1 MFPLVLYVV
10 TLSDRSCPVSVCTS
24 SYLLVGTHPLVS
36 PQRCVSVPLP
46 PRLVSLPVH
55 HDDASGLCRNYGDTS
70 GLLSGPLSGLCCNYG
85 DTSGL
90 LSHPFSDPDEVLY
103 GPPRRSYGHR
113 HAPKDT
119 HSASVQ
125 VRYTGGT
132 ENFPVSV
139 SFSA

>member
-70 GLLSGPLSGLCCNYG
+70 GLLS
-85 DTSGL
+85 
-90 LSHPFSDPDEVLY
+90 HPFSDPDEVLY